1 MAYLILSLN
10 DTCNEPENEIP
21 YEFDSEN
28 EAVLR
33 EIMALLPRRRSGGER
48 VKKQL
53 IELCQKSMEQK
64 ECFLV

>member
-1 MAYLILSLN
+1 MAFLILNLN

-64 ECFLV
+64 ESFLV